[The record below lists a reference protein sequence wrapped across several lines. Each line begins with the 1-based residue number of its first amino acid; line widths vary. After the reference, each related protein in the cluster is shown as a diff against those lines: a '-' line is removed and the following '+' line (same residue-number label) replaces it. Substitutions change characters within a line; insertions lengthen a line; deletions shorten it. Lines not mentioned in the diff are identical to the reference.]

1 MSALVVI
8 LAVLDILVCIGL
20 IVLVMLQKGSG
31 AGLGSLAGNFE
42 TYLNKNKGVTPEDR
56 LKKLTSVLAVAFAV
70 LSIALY
76 LLTGRG

>member
-1 MSALVVI
+1 MSAFIVI
-8 LAVLDILVCIGL
+8 LAILDILVCIGL
-20 IVLVMLQKGSG
+20 VVLVILQKGTG
-31 AGLGSLAGNFE
+31 AGLGALTGNFE
-42 TYLNKNKGVTPEDR
+42 TYLDKNKGGSLEDR